1 MKSRSR
7 LALVILGVMT
17 VPISSARAD
26 RPQDEERL
34 SFQAGDSWNG
44 RVNLNADVAMAYG
57 IDESLPNRL
66 KSWTD
71 HGYIGH
77 VMTGV
82 SWGEYQDYYYGR
94 WDGKQHLDEAQMQK
108 NGERIGHGK
117 DVYYMCPSD
126 DFARFL
132 KVL

>member
-66 KSWTD
+66 KRWTD

-82 SWGEYQDYYYGR
+82 SWGEYQEY
-94 WDGKQHLDEAQMQK
+94 
-108 NGERIGHGK
+108 
-117 DVYYMCPSD
+117 
-126 DFARFL
+126 
-132 KVL
+132 